1 MRIAT
6 VGCLVLML
14 AAGVAQAAESYRFG
28 SKVLT
33 VGDNAGKLV
42 ELAGTPVHKEPV
54 ENKFG
59 AFEGERWE
67 YRLEGKTLVV
77 TVTKGKVAQFDET
90 Y

>member
-33 VGDNAGKLV
+33 VGDSAGKLA
-42 ELAGTPVHKEPV
+42 ELAGEPVHKEPI
-54 ENKFG
+54 ENKEG
-59 AFEGERWE
+59 AFRGERWE
-67 YRLEGKTLVV
+67 YRLDGKTLLV
-77 TVTKGKVAQFDET
+77 TVEKGKVAQIDEI